1 MGVLMKEKRILW
13 LICLGVLTACVPQPR
28 YLNQPLTDA
37 EREQPVPARFE
48 THDRNDDITVILTFS
63 GGGTRAA
70 AFSYGVMRGL
80 RDIDIDINSRHSTSL
95 LSLVD
100 VISSVSGG
108 SFTAAYYGLFGE
120 QLFTDFEADFLKLK
134 VQSYL
139 TRQLFINPINWFRF
153 MSGQYNRS
161 ELTAQYYQRAIF
173 GGKTF
178 ADMRMDAPVVMINA
192 TDIATGAGFSFT
204 EEHFRW
210 LCSDL
215 SEFPV
220 GKAVAASSAVP
231 VLFSPVLVRNHPGC
245 QPYEFQLSRVHEDVR
260 FKHQALKLRQFRKKH
275 KYPYLHLVDGGVADN
290 LGVRALLNQIYE
302 QDNDFWQALKAYR
315 LTNTKKV
322 LFVVVNAAAVL
333 DEGIS
338 QSTDT
343 PSLSQTINAVTT
355 IQSQNYNADTLDL
368 LELSVAQWTD
378 QVREGRCAEFFKA
391 GCDDFEFY
399 VTELNFSHIG
409 EPHASELAAI
419 ETALQ
424 LPETEVDRLIRAGEQ
439 LVRESE
445 VIAQFVNQV
454 SEQP

>member
-1 MGVLMKEKRILW
+1 MKKVMYLSW
-13 LICLGVLTACVPQPR
+13 LLLLLGSGCAHQAR
-28 YLNQPLTDA
+28 YLNKPLTEADK
-37 EREQPVPARFE
+37 QLSVPSRFE
-48 THDRNDDITVILTFS
+48 THDRNDDITIMLTFS

-70 AFSYGVMRGL
+70 AFSYGVMKGL
-80 RDIDIDINSRHSTSL
+80 KDIELNINSRHSVDL

-120 QLFTDFEADFLKLK
+120 QLFTDYEQDFLKLK

-153 MSGQYNRS
+153 MSGQFNRS
-161 ELTAQYYQRAIF
+161 ELTAQYYQRQIF

-178 ADMRMDAPVVMINA
+178 ADMRPDAPAIVINA

-220 GKAVAASSAVP
+220 GKAVTASSAVP
-231 VLFSPVLVRNHPGC
+231 VLFSPVLVRNHGGC
-245 QPYEFQLSRVHEDVR
+245 QPYEFQLNRVHEDVR
-260 FKHQALKLRQFRKKH
+260 FKHQALKLRNFRHKH

-290 LGVRALLNQIYE
+290 LGVRSLLNQIYE
-302 QDNDFWQALKAYR
+302 QDNDFWEALKAYR

-343 PSLSQTINAVTT
+343 PSLSQTLNAVTT

-368 LELSVAQWTD
+368 LELSVERWAD
-378 QVREGRCAEFFKA
+378 QVRAGRCAEFFKT

-424 LPETEVDRLIRAGEQ
+424 LPEQQVDRLIRAGEQ

-445 VIAQFVNQV
+445 VIQRFVADVN
-454 SEQP
+454 SN